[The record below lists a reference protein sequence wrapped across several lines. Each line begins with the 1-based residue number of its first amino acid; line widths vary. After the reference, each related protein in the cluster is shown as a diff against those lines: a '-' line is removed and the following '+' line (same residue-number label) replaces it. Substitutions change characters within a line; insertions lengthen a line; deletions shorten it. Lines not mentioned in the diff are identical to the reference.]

1 MFDLICGCYQI
12 HYMVKLDEKVLAAL
26 CRTHGV
32 ESLRV
37 FGSAAR
43 DEERSDSDI
52 DLLVRF
58 SETKSLLELVR
69 IEREFSEHF
78 GRPVDLVTE
87 EELSPHIRDEVLLIA
102 ATVYGDGS
110 VCPLNSVRPT
120 LRFHGEISLACG
132 TDSSTTTWVST

>member
-1 MFDLICGCYQI
+1 
-12 HYMVKLDEKVLAAL
+12 MVKINQTALDKL
-26 CRTHGV
+26 CRQHSV
-32 ESLRV
+32 EVLRL

-43 DEERSDSDI
+43 GEDRADSDI

-87 EELSPHIRDEVLLIA
+87 AALSPYIRDEVLAQA
-102 ATVYGDGS
+102 ATVYEGS
-110 VCPLNSVRPT
+110 R
-120 LRFHGEISLACG
+120 
-132 TDSSTTTWVST
+132 